1 MADLSHQIEAE
12 IPRLRRYALA
22 LTRNVIAA
30 DDLVQNCLVRALTKQ
45 HLWQEGTDL
54 RAWLLT
60 ILHHQYVNDVRRGKR
75 QGTAVSMS
83 ATMANYEPSLSRA
96 ADQEKSVELRDLDRA
111 LAKLPEEQRT
121 VILMVGLEDALRE
134 SRRDRRRADRHRPLA
149 PIARPRN
156 FTSFDDRRRQAHRE
170 ARPPITGG
178 GDRRSV
184 VRRLLPRQMPT
195 ERYRT
200 QAVRKG

>member
-1 MADLSHQIEAE
+1 VADLSQQMEAE

-83 ATMANYEPSLSRA
+83 ATMADYEPSLSRA

-121 VILMVGLEDALRE
+121 VILMVGLEGMLYEKVAEIVGVPTGTVRSRLSRGRETLRHLMIGVVKRTE
-134 SRRDRRRADRHRPLA
+134 KRGRPSRA
-149 PIARPRN
+149 
-156 FTSFDDRRRQAHRE
+156 E
-170 ARPPITGG
+170 AT
-178 GDRRSV
+178 V
-184 VRRLLPRQMPT
+184 
-195 ERYRT
+195 
-200 QAVRKG
+200 AA